1 MEYGK
6 TKAGK
11 QGFGAAGILAKLI
24 LAALAVYAVVTLV
37 QLQEQIQTAR
47 EKETYL
53 TAQVQGLTDQNEA
66 LRSDIASAGDQEKL
80 EGVARK
86 ALGMVKS
93 GEKVFYDTGS

>member
-11 QGFGAAGILAKLI
+11 QGFGVAGILAKLV
-24 LAALAVYAVVTLV
+24 LAALAVYAAVTLF
-37 QLQEQIQTAR
+37 QLQDQIRAAK
-47 EKETYL
+47 EKETCL
-53 TAQVQGLTDQNEA
+53 AAQVQGLTDRNET

-80 EGVARK
+80 EDVARK

-93 GEKVFYDTGS
+93 GEKVFYDTGC